1 MKTANGDNRF
11 GSRHFHKDARSTKKQ
26 SHWFFARLAAGVM
39 RKSSGTFT
47 RIFIFA
53 LALALIPALRIGA
66 QSAQP
71 WHLPDIPWA
80 FPIRDKVQPV
90 IDERNGPQHVPGSTK
105 SYTQDQID
113 DIANPPD
120 WFPDEHAPMPK
131 VVAHG
136 ADGGVLGCAS
146 CHLASG
152 LGHPES
158 ANLAG
163 VSAAYILRQLSD
175 FKAMNRMGEA
185 MNDMAKNLSDEDA
198 KQAAEW
204 FAALKP
210 KVWQPV
216 IETDRVPKTFVNEHL
231 MRMPLPGAGDEPIG
245 KRIIELPQDIARAE
259 SRDPHSGFIAY
270 VPKGSLAKGKEFVT
284 TGGGGKT
291 IQCVICHGPSLN
303 GLGEVPAI
311 AGHSPMYLFRQLYY
325 FKDGSRHGSMGA
337 LMKGVVAQ
345 MTQEDM
351 LAIAAYVGSLTPG
364 SEESTSTAPAGQ
376 TSASLVLGTND
387 RKAPK

>member
-1 MKTANGDNRF
+1 MKTPQSDIRLN
-11 GSRHFHKDARSTKKQ
+11 SRHFSNDKRNKKEKTCRSFIRTAEGGARS
-26 SHWFFARLAAGVM
+26 SV
-39 RKSSGTFT
+39 GTLV
-47 RIFIFA
+47 RILSCA
-53 LALALIPALRIGA
+53 LVLALIPALRIGA
-66 QSAQP
+66 QSAEP

-90 IDERNGPQHVPGSTK
+90 IDERTGPQHVPGSRK

-113 DIANPPD
+113 DFINPPD

-136 ADGGVLGCAS
+136 AEGGVLGCIS

-163 VSAAYILRQLSD
+163 ESAAYIVRQLSD
-175 FKAMNRMGEA
+175 FKAGLRMGEA
-185 MNDMAKNLSDEDA
+185 MNDMTKNLSDEDA
-198 KQAAEW
+198 RQASEW

-210 KVWQPV
+210 KVWQSV
-216 IETDRVPKTFVNEHL
+216 VETDRVPKTFVNQHL

-245 KRIIELPQDIARAE
+245 DRIIELPQDISRAE

-270 VPKGSLAKGKEFVT
+270 VPKGSLAKGKEFVA

-291 IQCVICHGPSLN
+291 IQCAICHGPSLN

-337 LMKGVVAQ
+337 LMKGVVAHMSQ
-345 MTQEDM
+345 DDM
-351 LAIAAYVGSLTPG
+351 LAIASYVGSLTPG
-364 SEESTSTAPAGQ
+364 SEESASSAAKGQ
-376 TSASLVLGTND
+376 TSASLREDTND
-387 RKAPK
+387 RKTTK